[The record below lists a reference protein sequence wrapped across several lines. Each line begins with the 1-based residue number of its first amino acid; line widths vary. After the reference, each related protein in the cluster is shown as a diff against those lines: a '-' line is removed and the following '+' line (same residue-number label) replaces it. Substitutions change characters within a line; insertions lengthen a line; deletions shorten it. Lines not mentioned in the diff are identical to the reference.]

1 MSIDRRKLLQGGA
14 VLAAGAVLS
23 TPFVRRAQAQ
33 GAAMTFTPEQGASL
47 RLLRWVPFVKGE
59 EEAWNANT
67 QAFTEATGVAVTID
81 QESWEDVR
89 PKAAVAANV
98 GTGHDMVMS
107 WFDDPFQYPDKLV
120 DVTDLPQGIA
130 HGPGKMREDTLR
142 DRERAEILNA
152 VAQCGGNMT
161 ETARRLGISRSTLYL
176 KLEQYGVPRGRRH

>member
-1 MSIDRRKLLQGGA
+1 M
-14 VLAAGAVLS
+14 
-23 TPFVRRAQAQ
+23 
-33 GAAMTFTPEQGASL
+33 L
-47 RLLRWVPFVKGE
+47 RLQAHDWPGNLRE
-59 EEAWNANT
+59 LRNMIEALS
-67 QAFTEATGVAVTID
+67 AT
-81 QESWEDVR
+81 SFSR
-89 PKAAVAANV
+89 
-98 GTGHDMVMS
+98 
-107 WFDDPFQYPDKLV
+107 LV

>member
-1 MSIDRRKLLQGGA
+1 MATGALRADLHFRLSGAILRLPALAERRGDLEQLVKRFSEIYSDRRKGSALRF
-14 VLAAGAVLS
+14 
-23 TPFVRRAQAQ
+23 TP
-33 GAAMTFTPEQGASL
+33 AAML
-47 RLLRWVPFVKGE
+47 RLQAHDWPGNLRE
-59 EEAWNANT
+59 LRNMIEALS
-67 QAFTEATGVAVTID
+67 AT
-81 QESWEDVR
+81 SFSR
-89 PKAAVAANV
+89 
-98 GTGHDMVMS
+98 
-107 WFDDPFQYPDKLV
+107 LV